1 METISTH
8 ALLHH
13 PQKEI
18 NKCGGKHLPSESFKT
33 AANSL
38 DKEKRQLRDVAATF
52 EQAHS
57 SFCNMGGVS
66 DGDGDDEVDKNA
78 YASEF
83 ARLKT

>member
-18 NKCGGKHLPSESFKT
+18 NKCGEKHLPSESFKT

-38 DKEKRQLRDVAATF
+38 DREKRPLRDVAAAL
-52 EQAHS
+52 EQAHC
-57 SFCNMGGVS
+57 SFRNMGAAT
-66 DGDGDDEVDKNA
+66 DGDGDEEVDKNA

-83 ARLKT
+83 AKLKT